1 MSSGRPVR
9 SNRSAIS
16 WALLH
21 EPSEGEEVVPEEHGS
36 AWDDDVFLRGAR
48 DTKAKVAVGFVTAA
62 VRL

>member
-36 AWDDDVFLRGAR
+36 AWGDDDFFDEVHATRERKSRSASSR
-48 DTKAKVAVGFVTAA
+48 
-62 VRL
+62 